1 MARPSSWAPSTS
13 WGAVEGRSDYRFWWL
28 VVEGEVECIYA
39 CSSHVWSAQGVRE
52 LAVLQNTRGLTAPE
66 SESATSFRAAYH
78 VPFDNEAAATFLVY
92 RNNNNVG
99 GPWHSAA
106 IGVSPAM
113 ASQNLVACRIL
124 LPWIEPQCT
133 RTARM
138 FGVRRAPESE
148 SESTYSCGLSRAIY
162 AKP

>member
-66 SESATSFRAAYH
+66 SESATSVRAGYH

-113 ASQNLVACRIL
+113 ASQNLVARRIL
-124 LPWIEPQCT
+124 LP
-133 RTARM
+133 M
-138 FGVRRAPESE
+138 D
-148 SESTYSCGLSRAIY
+148 
-162 AKP
+162 

>member
-1 MARPSSWAPSTS
+1 MQN
-13 WGAVEGRSDYRFWWL
+13 EMLLL

-66 SESATSFRAAYH
+66 SESATSVRAGYH

-99 GPWHSAA
+99 GPWHSA
-106 IGVSPAM
+106 
-113 ASQNLVACRIL
+113 
-124 LPWIEPQCT
+124 T
-133 RTARM
+133 R
-138 FGVRRAPESE
+138 
-148 SESTYSCGLSRAIY
+148 GLSPSVRVQLACLEFAGRPRAKANPPIRAGY
-162 AKP
+162 RVPFMLEL